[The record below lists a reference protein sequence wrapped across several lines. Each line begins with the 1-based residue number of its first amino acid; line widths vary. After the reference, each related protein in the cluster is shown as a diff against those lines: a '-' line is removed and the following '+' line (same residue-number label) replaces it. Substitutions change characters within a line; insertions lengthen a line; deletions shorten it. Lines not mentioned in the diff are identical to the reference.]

1 MFLINLKKL
10 NEIQTIKKKLFEI
23 VNLFK
28 KWKKWGVKLT
38 NLGQMFTVVMC
49 QSKVFK
55 DRSDPDHFE
64 KSLDFWDQVTQQC
77 ETNTA

>member
-1 MFLINLKKL
+1 M
-10 NEIQTIKKKLFEI
+10 E
-23 VNLFK
+23 
-28 KWKKWGVKLT
+28 KWGEKLT

-64 KSLDFWDQVTQQC
+64 KSLDFWDQLTQQC